1 MWQIRVTTPL
11 SVYNLSGK
19 ATKGYSMPKRDTR
32 AEIAAAFKESV
43 RKTSLSQTRVADLIS
58 ELGVNRN
65 TFYYHF
71 GSKYDVAMWIFRT
84 SLAAKLRHDF
94 PESQLV
100 SAPFPRQ
107 AQVKTHYPITCI
119 RKRAPAHL
127 IRAATTKRSSLRCS
141 KIPISTASFLRRANT
156 NSSSKLP
163 KRSSP
168 HLKTT
173 STLF

>member
-1 MWQIRVTTPL
+1 
-11 SVYNLSGK
+11 
-19 ATKGYSMPKRDTR
+19 MPKRDTR
-32 AEIAAAFKESV
+32 AEIATAFKESV

-58 ELGVNRN
+58 ELSVNRN

-100 SAPFPRQ
+100 SAPFSSTGAGKDSLPYYVHKETGARTLDTSGYYK
-107 AQVKTHYPITCI
+107 ALV
-119 RKRAPAHL
+119 
-127 IRAATTKRSSLRCS
+127 ATVLED
-141 KIPISTASFLRRANT
+141 PISTASFLRRANT

>member
-1 MWQIRVTTPL
+1 M
-11 SVYNLSGK
+11 
-19 ATKGYSMPKRDTR
+19 AKRDTR

-71 GSKYDVAMWIFRT
+71 GSKYDVAMWLFRT

-100 SAPFPRQ
+100 SAPF
-107 AQVKTHYPITCI
+107 
-119 RKRAPAHL
+119 
-127 IRAATTKRSSLRCS
+127 SSTGAG
-141 KIPISTASFLRRANT
+141 KDAIPYYVH
-156 NSSSKLP
+156 K
-163 KRSSP
+163 
-168 HLKTT
+168 
-173 STLF
+173 